1 MSNVTNVD
9 GIEVYEH
16 EIYRLADEF
25 INRELDGD
33 SDSVHD
39 NFLRMIFFIADR
51 IKKPSNDDIELLDG
65 VFDVFVR
72 LCVRYGVLPTMECFS
87 FLVKINKSTFSDWM
101 NGEYRKSSAHGKT
114 CKRWLDICKSF
125 TIERLH
131 NSERTDVNLIFVS
144 KAAYGLRETAPI
156 SPEDYSNGIPQL
168 NREEIAARY
177 AAFKEVPE
185 KLELD

>member
-1 MSNVTNVD
+1 MSNATNVG

-16 EIYRLADEF
+16 EIYRLADGF
-25 INRELDGD
+25 IDKELNGD

-39 NFLRMIFFIADR
+39 NFLRMIFYIADR

-131 NSERTDVNLIFVS
+131 NSERTDVNLIFIS
-144 KAAYGLRETAPI
+144 KAAYGMRET
-156 SPEDYSNGIPQL
+156 SPEPAENCMNGIPQL

-177 AAFKEVPE
+177 AAFKDVPE
-185 KLELD
+185 TLELE